1 MISGLLVLNKPK
13 GISSGEFIRKLK
25 PLIQNSKT
33 GHSGTLDPLA
43 RGIILAC
50 IGQMTRF
57 TQYLANENK
66 TYIAE
71 MTFGLKTNT
80 GDLDGK
86 VLQEDNFVP
95 TKKDFNSILKKFV
108 GNIFQEAP
116 LFSSLKYKGKPM
128 YQYARKG
135 MNIPSKSRNIEIFSI
150 DLISKNK
157 NKFTFSVDCGKGTYI
172 RSLVNDIA
180 REFNTVAVLSD
191 LERISSADH
200 NIKESHEI
208 ETINSDNL
216 SNKLISMGDAL
227 RSLDEIQCAPEI
239 IDRIINGQ
247 KVFLEEAKLKSIYLR
262 LFDKNKDFIGILK
275 NNGGLVSPKRLL
287 SIKN

>member
-25 PLIQNSKT
+25 PLIQNSKI

-57 TQYLANENK
+57 AQYLANEKK

-108 GNIFQEAP
+108 GNIYQEAP

-247 KVFLEEAKLKSIYLR
+247 KVFLEGAKLKSIYLR
-262 LFDKNKDFIGILK
+262 LFDENKDFIGILK

>member
-1 MISGLLVLNKPK
+1 LISGLLVLNKPK

-25 PLIQNSKT
+25 PLIQNSKI

-57 TQYLANENK
+57 TQYLANEKK

-108 GNIFQEAP
+108 GNIYQEAP

-247 KVFLEEAKLKSIYLR
+247 KVFLEGAKLKSIYLR
-262 LFDKNKDFIGILK
+262 LFDENKDFIGILK

>member
-25 PLIQNSKT
+25 PLIQNSKI

-57 TQYLANENK
+57 TQYLANEK
-66 TYIAE
+66 KIYIAE

-108 GNIFQEAP
+108 GNIYQEAP

-262 LFDKNKDFIGILK
+262 LFDENKDFIGILK

>member
-25 PLIQNSKT
+25 PLIQNSKI

-57 TQYLANENK
+57 AQYLANEKK

-71 MTFGLKTNT
+71 MTFGLRTNT

-200 NIKESHEI
+200 SIKESHEI

>member
-25 PLIQNSKT
+25 PLIQNSKI

-57 TQYLANENK
+57 TQYLANEKK

-71 MTFGLKTNT
+71 MTFGLRTNT

-180 REFNTVAVLSD
+180 RELNTVAVLSD

-208 ETINSDNL
+208 ESINSDNL
-216 SNKLISMGDAL
+216 SNKLIPMGDAL

-247 KVFLEEAKLKSIYLR
+247 KVFLEKAKLKSIYLR
-262 LFDKNKDFIGILK
+262 LFDENKDFIGILK

>member
-25 PLIQNSKT
+25 PLIQNSKI

-57 TQYLANENK
+57 TQYLANEKK

-262 LFDKNKDFIGILK
+262 LFDENKDFIGILK

>member
-25 PLIQNSKT
+25 PLIQNSKI

-57 TQYLANENK
+57 TQYLANEKK

-95 TKKDFNSILKKFV
+95 TKKDFISILKKFV
-108 GNIFQEAP
+108 GNIYQEAP

-262 LFDKNKDFIGILK
+262 LFDENKDFIGILK

>member
-25 PLIQNSKT
+25 PLIQNSKI

-57 TQYLANENK
+57 TQYLANEKK

-71 MTFGLKTNT
+71 MTFGLRTNT

-108 GNIFQEAP
+108 GNIYQEAP

-247 KVFLEEAKLKSIYLR
+247 KMFLEEAKLKSIYLR

>member
-25 PLIQNSKT
+25 PLIQNSKI

-57 TQYLANENK
+57 TQYLANEKK

-108 GNIFQEAP
+108 GNIYQEAP

-180 REFNTVAVLSD
+180 RELNTVAVLSD

-247 KVFLEEAKLKSIYLR
+247 RVFLEEAKLKSIYLR
-262 LFDKNKDFIGILK
+262 LFDENKDFIGILK

>member
-1 MISGLLVLNKPK
+1 
-13 GISSGEFIRKLK
+13 
-25 PLIQNSKT
+25 
-33 GHSGTLDPLA
+33 
-43 RGIILAC
+43 
-50 IGQMTRF
+50 
-57 TQYLANENK
+57 
-66 TYIAE
+66 
-71 MTFGLKTNT
+71 
-80 GDLDGK
+80 
-86 VLQEDNFVP
+86 
-95 TKKDFNSILKKFV
+95 
-108 GNIFQEAP
+108 
-116 LFSSLKYKGKPM
+116 M

-157 NKFTFSVDCGKGTYI
+157 NKFTFSIDCGKGTYI

-191 LERISSADH
+191 LERISSADY

>member
-25 PLIQNSKT
+25 PLIQNSKI

-108 GNIFQEAP
+108 GKIFQEAP

>member
-25 PLIQNSKT
+25 PLIQNSKI

>member
-25 PLIQNSKT
+25 PLIQNSKI

-200 NIKESHEI
+200 SIKESHEI

-262 LFDKNKDFIGILK
+262 LFDENKDFIGILK

>member
-25 PLIQNSKT
+25 PLIQNSKI

-57 TQYLANENK
+57 TQYLANEKK

-95 TKKDFNSILKKFV
+95 AKKDFNSILKKFV
-108 GNIFQEAP
+108 GNIYQEAP

-262 LFDKNKDFIGILK
+262 LFDENKDFIGILK

>member
-1 MISGLLVLNKPK
+1 LISGLLVLNKPK
-13 GISSGEFIRKLK
+13 GISSGEFVRKLK
-25 PLIQNSKT
+25 PLIQNSKI

-57 TQYLANENK
+57 TQYLANEK
-66 TYIAE
+66 KIYIAE

-108 GNIFQEAP
+108 GNIYQEAP

-262 LFDKNKDFIGILK
+262 LFDENKDFIGILK

>member
-25 PLIQNSKT
+25 PLIQNSKI

-50 IGQMTRF
+50 IGQMKRF
-57 TQYLANENK
+57 AQYLANEKK

-95 TKKDFNSILKKFV
+95 TKKDFNYILKKFV
-108 GNIFQEAP
+108 GNIYQEAP

-135 MNIPSKSRNIEIFSI
+135 MNIPSKSRKIEMASI
-150 DLISKNK
+150 AENYYNPSNLINHQ
-157 NKFTFSVDCGKGTYI
+157 
-172 RSLVNDIA
+172 L
-180 REFNTVAVLSD
+180 
-191 LERISSADH
+191 
-200 NIKESHEI
+200 
-208 ETINSDNL
+208 
-216 SNKLISMGDAL
+216 
-227 RSLDEIQCAPEI
+227 I
-239 IDRIINGQ
+239 ID
-247 KVFLEEAKLKSIYLR
+247 
-262 LFDKNKDFIGILK
+262 
-275 NNGGLVSPKRLL
+275 
-287 SIKN
+287 

>member
-25 PLIQNSKT
+25 PLIQNSKI

-57 TQYLANENK
+57 TQYLANEKK

-108 GNIFQEAP
+108 GNIYQEAP

-262 LFDKNKDFIGILK
+262 LFDENKDFIGILK

-287 SIKN
+287 SIEN

>member
-25 PLIQNSKT
+25 PLIQNSKI

-57 TQYLANENK
+57 AQYLANEKK

-108 GNIFQEAP
+108 GNIYQEAP

-227 RSLDEIQCAPEI
+227 RSLDEIPCAPEI

-262 LFDKNKDFIGILK
+262 LFDENKDFIGILK

>member
-25 PLIQNSKT
+25 PLIQNSKI

-57 TQYLANENK
+57 AQYLANEKK

-108 GNIFQEAP
+108 GNIYQEAP

-180 REFNTVAVLSD
+180 KEFNTVAVLSD

-262 LFDKNKDFIGILK
+262 LFDENKDFIGILK

>member
-1 MISGLLVLNKPK
+1 LISGLLVLNKPK

-25 PLIQNSKT
+25 PLIQNSKI

-57 TQYLANENK
+57 TQYLANEK
-66 TYIAE
+66 KIYIAE

-95 TKKDFNSILKKFV
+95 AKKDFNSILKKFV
-108 GNIFQEAP
+108 GNIYQEAP

-262 LFDKNKDFIGILK
+262 LFDENKDFIGILK

>member
-25 PLIQNSKT
+25 PLIQNSKI

-108 GNIFQEAP
+108 GNIYQEAP

-247 KVFLEEAKLKSIYLR
+247 KVFLEGAKLKSIYLR
-262 LFDKNKDFIGILK
+262 LFDENKDFIGILK

>member
-25 PLIQNSKT
+25 PLIQNSKI

-57 TQYLANENK
+57 AQYLANEKK

-108 GNIFQEAP
+108 GNIYQEAP

-262 LFDKNKDFIGILK
+262 LFDENKDFIGILK

>member
-25 PLIQNSKT
+25 PLIQNSKI

-57 TQYLANENK
+57 TQYLANEK
-66 TYIAE
+66 KIYIAE

-95 TKKDFNSILKKFV
+95 AKKDFNSILKKFV
-108 GNIFQEAP
+108 GNIYQEAP

-180 REFNTVAVLSD
+180 RELNTVAVLSD

-227 RSLDEIQCAPEI
+227 RSLDEIQCAPEF

-262 LFDKNKDFIGILK
+262 LFDENKDFIGILK

>member
-25 PLIQNSKT
+25 PLIQNSKI

-180 REFNTVAVLSD
+180 RELNTVAVLSD

>member
-25 PLIQNSKT
+25 PLIQNSKI

-57 TQYLANENK
+57 TQYLANEKK

-108 GNIFQEAP
+108 GNIYQEAP

-180 REFNTVAVLSD
+180 RELNTVAVLSD

-208 ETINSDNL
+208 ETINADNL

-262 LFDKNKDFIGILK
+262 LFDENKDFIGILK

>member
-25 PLIQNSKT
+25 PLIQNSKI

-57 TQYLANENK
+57 TQYLANEKK

-108 GNIFQEAP
+108 GNIYQEAP

-157 NKFTFSVDCGKGTYI
+157 NKFTFSIDCGKGTYI

-262 LFDKNKDFIGILK
+262 LFDENKDFIGILK

>member
-25 PLIQNSKT
+25 PLIQNSKI

-57 TQYLANENK
+57 TQYLANEK
-66 TYIAE
+66 KIYIAE

-95 TKKDFNSILKKFV
+95 TKKDFISILKKFV
-108 GNIFQEAP
+108 GNIYQEAP

-135 MNIPSKSRNIEIFSI
+135 MNIPSKSRKIEIFSI

-247 KVFLEEAKLKSIYLR
+247 KAFLEEAKLKSIYLR
-262 LFDKNKDFIGILK
+262 LFDENKDFIGILK

>member
-1 MISGLLVLNKPK
+1 LISGLLVLNKPK

-25 PLIQNSKT
+25 PLIQNSKI

-57 TQYLANENK
+57 TQYLANEK
-66 TYIAE
+66 KIYIAE

-95 TKKDFNSILKKFV
+95 AKKDFNSILKKFV
-108 GNIFQEAP
+108 GNIYQEAP

-135 MNIPSKSRNIEIFSI
+135 INIPSKSRNIEIFSI

-262 LFDKNKDFIGILK
+262 LFDENKDFIGILK

>member
-25 PLIQNSKT
+25 PLIQNSKI

-57 TQYLANENK
+57 TQYLANEKK

-108 GNIFQEAP
+108 GNIYQEAP

-247 KVFLEEAKLKSIYLR
+247 KVFLEGAKLKSIYLR
-262 LFDKNKDFIGILK
+262 LFDENKDFIGILK

>member
-25 PLIQNSKT
+25 PLIQNSKI

-57 TQYLANENK
+57 TQYLANEKK

-71 MTFGLKTNT
+71 MTFGLRTNT

-108 GNIFQEAP
+108 GNIYQEAP

-247 KVFLEEAKLKSIYLR
+247 KVFLEKAKLKSIYLR
-262 LFDKNKDFIGILK
+262 LFDENKDFIGILK

>member
-25 PLIQNSKT
+25 PLIQNSKI

-108 GNIFQEAP
+108 GNIYQEAP

-180 REFNTVAVLSD
+180 RELNTVAVLSD

-262 LFDKNKDFIGILK
+262 LFDENKDFIGILK

>member
-25 PLIQNSKT
+25 PLIQNSKI

-57 TQYLANENK
+57 TQYLANEKK

-71 MTFGLKTNT
+71 MTFGLRTNT

-108 GNIFQEAP
+108 GNIYQEAP

-135 MNIPSKSRNIEIFSI
+135 MNIPSKSRNIEIFSV

-180 REFNTVAVLSD
+180 RELNTVAVLSD

-208 ETINSDNL
+208 ESINSDNL
-216 SNKLISMGDAL
+216 SNKLIPMGDAL

-247 KVFLEEAKLKSIYLR
+247 KVFLEKAKLKSIYLR
-262 LFDKNKDFIGILK
+262 LFDENKDFIGILK

>member
-1 MISGLLVLNKPK
+1 LISGLLVLNKPK

-25 PLIQNSKT
+25 PLIQNSKI

>member
-25 PLIQNSKT
+25 PLIQNSKI

-57 TQYLANENK
+57 TQYLANEKK

-108 GNIFQEAP
+108 GNIYQEAP

-180 REFNTVAVLSD
+180 RELNTVAVLSD

-262 LFDKNKDFIGILK
+262 LFDENKDFIGILK

>member
-25 PLIQNSKT
+25 PLIQNSKI

-57 TQYLANENK
+57 TQYLANEKK

-71 MTFGLKTNT
+71 MTFGLRTNT

-108 GNIFQEAP
+108 GNIYQEAP

-262 LFDKNKDFIGILK
+262 LFDENKDFIGILK

>member
-25 PLIQNSKT
+25 PLIQNSKI

-57 TQYLANENK
+57 TQYLANEKK

-108 GNIFQEAP
+108 GNIYQEAP

>member
-25 PLIQNSKT
+25 PLIQNSKI

-262 LFDKNKDFIGILK
+262 LFDENKDFIGILK

>member
-25 PLIQNSKT
+25 PLIQNSKI

-57 TQYLANENK
+57 TQYLANEKK

>member
-1 MISGLLVLNKPK
+1 LISGLLVLNKPK
-13 GISSGEFIRKLK
+13 GISSGEFVRKLK
-25 PLIQNSKT
+25 PLIQNSKI

-57 TQYLANENK
+57 TQYLANEK
-66 TYIAE
+66 KMYIAE

-108 GNIFQEAP
+108 GNIYQEAP

-262 LFDKNKDFIGILK
+262 LFDENKDFIGILK